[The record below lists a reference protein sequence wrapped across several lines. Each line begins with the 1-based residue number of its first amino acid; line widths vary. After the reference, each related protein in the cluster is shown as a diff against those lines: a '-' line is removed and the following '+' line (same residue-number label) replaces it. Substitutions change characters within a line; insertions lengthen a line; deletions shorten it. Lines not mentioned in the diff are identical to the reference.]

1 MEKCRKIRS
10 EHTGNNRMLIC
21 RGGWTSHRE
30 EVFML
35 GAFQLRTLFYRFIS
49 MFISFFCR
57 FTHLQHLPFTY
68 TIKVTNNKSLAS
80 RGTMRIFLAPKFDE
94 KGNAFP
100 FSELRLLMIE
110 MDRFDLNC
118 KERFSPIRNCLFTDI
133 QKYVSYCSASWRKH
147 NSPEV
152 N

>member
-1 MEKCRKIRS
+1 M
-10 EHTGNNRMLIC
+10 
-21 RGGWTSHRE
+21 
-30 EVFML
+30 
-35 GAFQLRTLFYRFIS
+35 
-49 MFISFFCR
+49 
-57 FTHLQHLPFTY
+57 QHLPFTY

-118 KERFSPIRNCLFTDI
+118 KERFPQSGIVCLKIFKNTFPIAVHPGENIIRRKSTESAVAIPYEQTFRNID
-133 QKYVSYCSASWRKH
+133 KNR
-147 NSPEV
+147 PEEEGSREWFAYNFCGCGNFILLSTFV
-152 N
+152 NLSFIR